1 MAGRHRSLILVIA
14 IILIPVLLG
23 TTPLNLVQKLSGRCP
38 LSQDKQI
45 QRVSSCLFNSIVSQD
60 DSYMLILT
68 STLLS
73 RNRHFF
79 HVEVHDWIHP
89 NISLISV
96 PFVVDPQ
103 LGQFAHLNHSANIS
117 GKYSKKIFNDYLA

>member
-1 MAGRHRSLILVIA
+1 MAGRHKSLILVIA
-14 IILIPVLLG
+14 IILIPVLLE

-68 STLLS
+68 STLLEQES
-73 RNRHFF
+73 TLLY

-89 NISLISV
+89 NISVLSV
-96 PFVVDPQ
+96 P
-103 LGQFAHLNHSANIS
+103 LRC
-117 GKYSKKIFNDYLA
+117 

>member
-1 MAGRHRSLILVIA
+1 MLGRHKSLILVIA
-14 IILIPVLLG
+14 VILIPVLLG

-68 STLLS
+68 PTLLEQESTLLL
-73 RNRHFF
+73 

-89 NISLISV
+89 DISLISV
-96 PFVVDPQ
+96 P
-103 LGQFAHLNHSANIS
+103 LRC
-117 GKYSKKIFNDYLA
+117 

>member
-1 MAGRHRSLILVIA
+1 MAGRHKSLIFVIA

-60 DSYMLILT
+60 DSYMLILI
-68 STLLS
+68 STLLEQEPTLL
-73 RNRHFF
+73 F
-79 HVEVHDWIHP
+79 HVEVNDWIHP
-89 NISLISV
+89 NIFLISV
-96 PFVVDPQ
+96 P
-103 LGQFAHLNHSANIS
+103 LRC
-117 GKYSKKIFNDYLA
+117 

>member
-1 MAGRHRSLILVIA
+1 MTARHKSLTLVIA

-45 QRVSSCLFNSIVSQD
+45 QRGSSCLFNSIVSQD
-60 DSYMLILT
+60 DSCMLILT
-68 STLLS
+68 STLLGQES
-73 RNRHFF
+73 TLLF
-79 HVEVHDWIHP
+79 HVEVHDWTHP

-96 PFVVDPQ
+96 P
-103 LGQFAHLNHSANIS
+103 LRC
-117 GKYSKKIFNDYLA
+117 

>member
-1 MAGRHRSLILVIA
+1 MVGGHRSLILVIA

-68 STLLS
+68 STLLEQES
-73 RNRHFF
+73 TLLF

-96 PFVVDPQ
+96 P
-103 LGQFAHLNHSANIS
+103 LRC
-117 GKYSKKIFNDYLA
+117 